1 MIPNEVIQRLK
12 TIPITAYLSSMGIEP
27 VKEQNGQLLYYSPFK
42 DEHTPSFFVNPER
55 NVFKDFTTND
65 KGGDVITL
73 VRRLKACNFAKAV
86 QLLEE
91 FDGIT
96 HSFSFSGSIKPYN
109 EKKST
114 LTVQKVKSLEN
125 RALITYLGNVRGI
138 PFAVAHK
145 YVKECYFKVNGKN
158 QFAVCFEND
167 LKGLELRNVYVQ
179 LSTNPKA
186 ITTIKGA
193 DNSTA
198 LIFEGFIDF
207 LSYIV
212 WQGKEPNCDVIV
224 FNSISNIQTAISL
237 LKTYQ
242 MVYGY
247 LDNDNGGKTGMNSL
261 MMAGVNVTDCR
272 ELYKPYKDVNDYL
285 TKCFFWQ

>member
-1 MIPNEVIQRLK
+1 
-12 TIPITAYLSSMGIEP
+12 MGIEP

-42 DEHTPSFFVNPER
+42 DENTPSFFVNPQR

-73 VRRLKACNFAKAV
+73 VRRLKACDFAKAV
-86 QLLEE
+86 QLLEA

-96 HSFSFSGSIKPYN
+96 RSFSFSGQIKPCN
-109 EKKST
+109 EKSGIE
-114 LTVQKVKSLEN
+114 VQKVKALEN
-125 RALITYLGNVRGI
+125 KALIAYLGNVRGI
-138 PFAVAHK
+138 PFAIATK
-145 YVKECYFKVNGKN
+145 YVKECYFRANGKN
-158 QFAVCFEND
+158 QFAVSFEND
-167 LKGLELRNVYVQ
+167 LGGFELRNVYLP
-179 LSTNPKA
+179 LSTHPKT
-186 ITTIKGA
+186 ITTIKGV

-212 WQGKEPNCDVIV
+212 WQGKEPDCDVIV
-224 FNSISNIQTAISL
+224 FNSISNIQTSISL

-242 MVYGY
+242 TVYGY
-247 LDNDNGGKTGMNSL
+247 LDNDNGGETGMKSL
-261 MMAGVNVTDCR
+261 AMAGINVTDCR

-285 TKCFFWQ
+285 TKCFLRP

>member
-42 DEHTPSFFVNPER
+42 DEHTPSFFVNLQR

-73 VRRLKACNFAKAV
+73 VRRLYTCDFTKAV
-86 QLLEE
+86 QLLEA

-96 HSFSFSGSIKPYN
+96 HSFSFSGPIKPYN
-109 EKKST
+109 EKSS
-114 LTVQKVKSLEN
+114 LKVLKIKPLEN
-125 RALITYLGNVRGI
+125 KALIAYLGNVRGI
-138 PFAVAHK
+138 PFAIASK
-145 YVKECYFKVNGKN
+145 YVKECYFTVNDKY

-179 LSTNPKA
+179 LSTNPKS
-186 ITTIKGA
+186 ITTLKGT

-198 LIFEGFIDF
+198 LIFEGFMDF

-212 WQGKEPNCDVIV
+212 WQGKEPDCDIIV
-224 FNSISNIQTAISL
+224 CNSISNINKALPMLNAYSTLS
-237 LKTYQ
+237 TYF
-242 MVYGY
+242 
-247 LDNDNGGKTGMNSL
+247 DNDEGGKTGVSAIQN
-261 MMAGVNVTDCR
+261 AGIKLTACSG
-272 ELYKPYKDVNDYL
+272 LYAPYKDLNEYL
-285 TKCFFWQ
+285 TKWYLKR

>member
-12 TIPITAYLSSMGIEP
+12 NIPITDYLSSMGIEP

-42 DEHTPSFFVNPER
+42 DEHTPSFFVNPHR

-73 VRRLKACNFAKAV
+73 VRRLKACDFPKAV
-86 QLLEE
+86 QLLEA
-91 FDGIT
+91 FDGT
-96 HSFSFSGSIKPYN
+96 NSSFLFSGQIKPYN
-109 EKKST
+109 EKSAIEV
-114 LTVQKVKSLEN
+114 LKVKPLEN
-125 RALITYLGNVRGI
+125 KALVSYLSNVRGI
-138 PFAVAHK
+138 PFAIASK
-145 YVKECYFKVNGKN
+145 YVKECYFKANDKR

-167 LKGLELRNVYVQ
+167 LQGLELRNVYVK

-186 ITTIKGA
+186 ITTLKRT

-198 LIFEGFIDF
+198 LIFEGFTDF

-212 WQGKEPNCDVIV
+212 WQGKEPICDVIV
-224 FNSISNIQTAISL
+224 CNSISNINQALSL

-242 MVYGY
+242 ALSVYF
-247 LDNDNGGKTGMNSL
+247 DNDNGGAVGL
-261 MMAGVNVTDCR
+261 QAIRAAGINVTDCSG
-272 ELYKPYKDVNDYL
+272 LYKPYKDLNDYL
-285 TKCFFWQ
+285 TKYFLKL

>member
-42 DEHTPSFFVNPER
+42 DEHSPSFFVNPHR

-73 VRRLKACNFAKAV
+73 VRRLKACDFAKAV
-86 QLLEE
+86 QLLEV

-96 HSFSFSGSIKPYN
+96 SSFSFNGRIKPYV
-109 EKKST
+109 EKSP
-114 LTVQKVKSLEN
+114 LEVLKVKPLEN
-125 RALITYLGNVRGI
+125 KALIAYLSNVRGI
-138 PFAVAHK
+138 PFAIASK
-145 YVKECYFKVNGKN
+145 YVKECYFKVNDKY

-179 LSTNPKA
+179 LSTNPKS
-186 ITTIKGA
+186 ITTLKGT

-198 LIFEGFIDF
+198 LIFEGFMDF

-212 WQGKEPNCDVIV
+212 CQGKEPDCDVIV
-224 FNSISNIQTAISL
+224 CNSISNINKALPILNKYSTL
-237 LKTYQ
+237 LA
-242 MVYGY
+242 Y
-247 LDNDNGGKTGMNSL
+247 LDNDAGGKTGVTTIQN
-261 MMAGVNVTDCR
+261 AGIKLTDCSG
-272 ELYKPYKDVNDYL
+272 LYAPYKDLNEYL
-285 TKCFFWQ
+285 TKWFLQR